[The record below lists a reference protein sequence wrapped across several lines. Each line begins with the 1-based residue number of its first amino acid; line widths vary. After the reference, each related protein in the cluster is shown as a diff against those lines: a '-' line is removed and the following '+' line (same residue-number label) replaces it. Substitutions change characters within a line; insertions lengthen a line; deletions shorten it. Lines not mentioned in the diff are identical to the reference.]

1 MVKRNRNQKII
12 YRLIIMQVA
21 EYSKVVQINQQYNQV
36 TIAEQREKD
45 IQLRTE
51 KLYGRRG
58 SHS

>member
-1 MVKRNRNQKII
+1 MVKRNRNQNII